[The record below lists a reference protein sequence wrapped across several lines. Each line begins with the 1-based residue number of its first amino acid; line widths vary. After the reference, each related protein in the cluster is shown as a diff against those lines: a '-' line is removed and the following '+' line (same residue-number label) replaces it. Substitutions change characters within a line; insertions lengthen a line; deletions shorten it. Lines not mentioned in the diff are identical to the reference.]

1 MARYTPDT
9 GVTRQ
14 LHSGW
19 GLRMRSALEV
29 KIKQSKSICLVL
41 CFSACVLAPSV
52 RADVYNEARPIVEI
66 KNGKLQGVEEYGMLA
81 FRNIPYAAP
90 PVGALRW
97 RPPQP
102 ARNWQGVRDASRFGE
117 ACPQPMVEGLNPELV
132 PGSEDCLKL
141 NVYAPKAGKGLP
153 VMVWIHGGALLT
165 GSAAEP
171 YYEPIALVR
180 EGVIVVTLDYR
191 LGKLG
196 FFVPKELAEEAA
208 KNNEPVGDYGTM
220 DQIAALKWVRDNI
233 AAFGGDSGNVTIF
246 GESAGG
252 RSVTWLMTSPAAHGL
267 FHKAIAESAQQ
278 TPLRGQTEARYGLAP
293 EQEMDARYMASLG
306 ALSLQELRALPVD
319 KLVLSPQQFEE
330 GAFGGAFIDG
340 KVIVGDPIPLF
351 AQGRQQK
358 LPFMIGTN
366 SWDASFFVPGQPV
379 LSQYLKK
386 MGQDPQVIAKL
397 YASFKNTCA
406 LPAEVMADAWYRG
419 SVKLLADSAGK
430 AAPSYAYDFDYLTP
444 HIRASHPGA
453 PHTFEIPFVFGSIGL
468 VLPSPSEPESG
479 QDQCA
484 RIEKAAESL
493 RQRAVWSAFWF
504 PMADENEIE
513 DRSMS
518 QELSRSWAAFAKT
531 GNPNV
536 GGQPDWPRYDLE
548 TDLMRDFNSGDNG
561 LIHALEKD
569 RVDYQIKTLRELY
582 KVN

>member
-1 MARYTPDT
+1 MRRA
-9 GVTRQ
+9 
-14 LHSGW
+14 
-19 GLRMRSALEV
+19 LRV
-29 KIKQSKSICLVL
+29 KVKQPKSIYLAL
-41 CFSACVLAPSV
+41 CFFVCVLAPTG
-52 RADVYNEARPIVEI
+52 RADVYNEARPIVNI
-66 KNGKLQGVEEYGMLA
+66 KNGKLQGVEEYNMLA

-102 ARNWQGVRDASRFGE
+102 PRNWQGVRDASRFGE
-117 ACPQPMVEGLNPELV
+117 ACPQPLVEGLNPELV

-180 EGVIVVTLDYR
+180 ERVIVVTLDYR

-196 FFVPKELAEEAA
+196 FFAPKELAEEAA
-208 KNNEPVGDYGTM
+208 RNDEPVGDYGTM

-252 RSVTWLMTSPAAHGL
+252 RSVTWLMTSPAAYGL
-267 FHKAIAESAQQ
+267 FQKAIAESAQQ

-306 ALSLQELRALPVD
+306 AHTLQELRALPVD

-330 GAFGGAFIDG
+330 GEFGGAFIDG
-340 KVIVGDPIPLF
+340 KVIVGDPVPLF

-397 YASFKNTCA
+397 YASFKTPCA

-430 AAPSYAYDFDYLTP
+430 AAQSYAYDFDYLTP
-444 HIRASHPGA
+444 NIRASHPGA

-468 VLPSPSEPESG
+468 VLPSPAEPESG

-484 RIEKAAESL
+484 LIEKAAESL
-493 RQRAVWSAFWF
+493 RHRAMWSAFWF

-518 QELSRSWAAFAKT
+518 QQLSRSWAAFAKT

-536 GGQPDWPRYDLE
+536 GGQPDWPRYELK
-548 TDLMRDFNSGDNG
+548 TDVMRDFNSGDNG

-582 KVN
+582 KVY